1 MIIAFYCVLFRY
13 SDNCFLKMSLYLFN
27 VYVFLLMSS
36 QLKTK
41 LKNSVLNKK
50 LYFSLSVC
58 YCQVTYAFQSV
69 STLYSFLNV
78 KELLVRN
85 RRDIWSLSNSSRI
98 QTHNHLVCKRTLN
111 HLAKLAKWLSCIV
124 SNYLYGAFYCIFL
137 SCHVRVSEWIYTL

>member
-1 MIIAFYCVLFRY
+1 MIIAFYCVLFRH
-13 SDNCFLKMSLYLFN
+13 SDNSFLKMSLYLFN
-27 VYVFLLMSS
+27 VYDFLLMSS

-58 YCQVTYAFQSV
+58 YYQVTYAFQSA

-85 RRDIWSLSNSSRI
+85 RRDIWSLRNSSRI
-98 QTHNHLVCKRTLN
+98 QTHNHLVCKRTPN
-111 HLAKLAKWLSCIV
+111 HLAKLAKWSSCVV
-124 SNYLYGAFYCIFL
+124 STYLYGAFDCIFL